1 MNVYDLSE
9 RQGLLRNM
17 EACRLLLPDLRR
29 IQQKLKKRV
38 DKDTAKQQAEFKE
51 ILSFGSDEEIRDAY
65 GWGYISQK
73 KCDLYIRLYEQGRDI
88 LDRPLEN
95 KYTAALEILSRIVR
109 DIEILGE
116 QCRFDALPPEKQAE
130 EMRHYEER
138 QKAWENHKK
147 EMLKQF
153 KNTEE
158 SQ

>member
-9 RQGLLRNM
+9 KQGFLRNM

-29 IQQKLKKRV
+29 IQQKHRNRV
-38 DKDTAKQQAEFKE
+38 DKDKAKQQAEFKE
-51 ILSFGSDEEIRDAY
+51 ILDYGSVEEIRDAY
-65 GWGYISQK
+65 GWGHISKK
-73 KCDLYIRLYEQGRDI
+73 KCDLYISLYEKGQDLI
-88 LDRPLEN
+88 NSPLEN
-95 KYTAALEILSRIVR
+95 KYTAALEILSRIIR

-130 EMRHYEER
+130 EIRLAEDR
-138 QKAWENHKK
+138 QKKWENHKK

-158 SQ
+158 LR